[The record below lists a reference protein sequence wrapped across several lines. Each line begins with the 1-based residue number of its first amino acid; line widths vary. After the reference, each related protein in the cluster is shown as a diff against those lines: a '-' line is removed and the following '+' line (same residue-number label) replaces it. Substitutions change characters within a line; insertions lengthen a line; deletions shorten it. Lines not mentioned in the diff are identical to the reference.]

1 MNGQTARK
9 IDDLFDAFLAAGD
22 QPACDRRLAELMTD
36 GVEPLVKSLIRNQ
49 LRVSLRPDDERQI
62 NQDALD
68 MVGDIEAL
76 IVAKLNGFKLNS
88 GLGKIENLEAYVKT
102 VAKNASNHYLRRKH
116 PNRLRLKNQLR
127 YMLTRDRRFALWT
140 GEDDNWICGLREWQE
155 WQASSNDED
164 PSETLKLVFAEE
176 DISPDKIELV
186 ELVRLI
192 FEHVGTAIR
201 FGDLIG
207 LVYKVR
213 RISEPV
219 EVPADD
225 TGRENSLEYK
235 NNVLDRMEQTAFLK
249 SLWEE
254 IGGLPLRHRAALLL
268 NLKSSRGDGLMT
280 LLPFIRVAS
289 IRQIAEMLE
298 FPIEEFVKI
307 WNELPWDDNAIAG
320 HLGLTRQ
327 QVINLRQSA
336 RATLRRKL
344 NYF

>member
-1 MNGQTARK
+1 
-9 IDDLFDAFLAAGD
+9 
-22 QPACDRRLAELMTD
+22 
-36 GVEPLVKSLIRNQ
+36 
-49 LRVSLRPDDERQI
+49 
-62 NQDALD
+62 
-68 MVGDIEAL
+68 
-76 IVAKLNGFKLNS
+76 
-88 GLGKIENLEAYVKT
+88 
-102 VAKNASNHYLRRKH
+102 
-116 PNRLRLKNQLR
+116 
-127 YMLTRDRRFALWT
+127 LWT

-186 ELVRLI
+186 DLVGLV
-192 FEHVGTAIR
+192 FKHFGKPIR
-201 FGDLIG
+201 FGDLLNLI
-207 LVYKVR
+207 YEVR

-268 NLKSSRGDGLMT
+268 NLKNSRGDGLMT

-307 WNELPWDDNAIAG
+307 WNDLPWDDRAIAG

-336 RATLRRKL
+336 RAMLRRKL